1 MYVCGSVPLLVVASL
16 TWKQSLFLAI
26 TGSVFGLFCVTEL
39 VVFSVLSC
47 NYALGQHRI
56 IYWTEVYCSLF
67 DGYGVFTCFSF
78 SFSLLALS
86 VNL

>member
-39 VVFSVLSC
+39 VVFFCIVL
-47 NYALGQHRI
+47 
-56 IYWTEVYCSLF
+56 
-67 DGYGVFTCFSF
+67 
-78 SFSLLALS
+78 
-86 VNL
+86 